1 MEKLLFNYIITK
13 GEDIVIAYNNFVEL
27 KKYLKDNHNWFMVEE
42 RCEGVI
48 SIKVGESSPI
58 EYVKIKKVKNI

>member
-1 MEKLLFNYIITK
+1 MEKLLFNYVITK
-13 GEDIVIAYNNFVEL
+13 GDDIIIAYDTFDEL
-27 KKYLKDNHNWFMVEE
+27 KDYLKENHNWFMIEE

-48 SIKVGESSPI
+48 SIKVSESSPI

>member
-58 EYVKIKKVKNI
+58 EYVKIKSK